1 MQADIRGAESY
12 WGEYAAD
19 EWSDAV
25 VSALK
30 LGGVDYLFFCSGT
43 EMSFFQ
49 ESIIK
54 AEALG
59 RPAPKLIT
67 MVHESVALNAAI
79 GVSMVTGQP
88 AAVTVHVDVG
98 TLHYGAAVHTAWR
111 GGYPVIMMAGT
122 APRAF
127 PGSM

>member
-1 MQADIRGAESY
+1 
-12 WGEYAAD
+12 
-19 EWSDAV
+19 
-25 VSALK
+25 
-30 LGGVDYLFFCSGT
+30 
-43 EMSFFQ
+43 MSFFQ

-79 GVSMVTGQP
+79 GVSMVTGEP

-98 TLHYGAAVHTAWR
+98 RCTTAPPCTR
-111 GGYPVIMMAGT
+111 PGVAGT
-122 APRAF
+122 P
-127 PGSM
+127 

>member
-1 MQADIRGAESY
+1 M
-12 WGEYAAD
+12 
-19 EWSDAV
+19 

-30 LGGVDYLFFCSGT
+30 LGGVDYLFFCSGL

-67 MVHESVALNAAI
+67 MVHESVALNAAE
-79 GVSMVTGQP
+79 S
-88 AAVTVHVDVG
+88 A
-98 TLHYGAAVHTAWR
+98 LAWS
-111 GGYPVIMMAGT
+111 
-122 APRAF
+122 
-127 PGSM
+127 PGSLPPSRCT